1 MGSTLRRATVMWRA
15 RARGADLRERDFFTG
30 AAGSV
35 DGVHDLERLVAV
47 LAGDQL
53 LGPRPGASTI
63 APAPAAEHHN
73 AGPQRPTA
81 TKHTQSLPGIWQ
93 RSPGRS

>member
-1 MGSTLRRATVMWRA
+1 MW

-53 LGPRPGASTI
+53 LAAH
-63 APAPAAEHHN
+63 APAHP
-73 AGPQRPTA
+73 P
-81 TKHTQSLPGIWQ
+81 
-93 RSPGRS
+93 

>member
-1 MGSTLRRATVMWRA
+1 MWRA

-53 LGPRPGASTI
+53 LAAH
-63 APAPAAEHHN
+63 APAHP
-73 AGPQRPTA
+73 P
-81 TKHTQSLPGIWQ
+81 
-93 RSPGRS
+93 